1 MITTEQENLIRRY
14 LLDKKLTLDVAAEI
28 YDHMLT
34 QVTVRMSEG
43 ESFDVAWQKTKTSWY
58 DEMKTI
64 YDVWYSFDDI
74 TLLMKKIKQ
83 KHLKNSFKSAFP
95 IALLIW
101 GIHVA
106 LLWSIPREWV
116 EWLQII
122 ICVIYIVV
130 LGYCVYRS
138 RDLFKL
144 QRKYTNRLS
153 VYQEFAMLPI
163 LTGGFI
169 GWIGNVNAWNRL
181 YDIKYSLFTS
191 SFGWKDLFI
200 FGGTTIVMVLFY
212 LCMVISAMTI
222 RKYRDSIIQIKPFLQ
237 KIQK

>member
-1 MITTEQENLIRRY
+1 MITIEQENIIRNY
-14 LLDKKLTLDVAAEI
+14 LLNKKLTLDIAAEI

-34 QVTVRMSEG
+34 QVALLMSEG
-43 ESFDVAWQKTKTSWY
+43 ESFEVAWQKTKISWN

-83 KHLKNSFKSAFP
+83 RYLRSSFTKAFP

-116 EWLQII
+116 EGVQVI
-122 ICVIYIVV
+122 ICVIYFVA
-130 LGYCVYRS
+130 LGYWVYRS
-138 RDLFKL
+138 KDLFKL

-153 VYQEFAMLPI
+153 VYQEFVMLPVF
-163 LTGGFI
+163 TGGFI

-181 YDIKYSLFTS
+181 YDIRYSVFTS
-191 SFGWKDLFI
+191 SFGWKDVFI
-200 FGGTTIVMVLFY
+200 FSGMTVMMALFY
-212 LCMVISAMTI
+212 LCMVISAITI
-222 RKYRDSIIQIKPFLQ
+222 RKYRNSIEQIKPFLQ
-237 KIQK
+237 KIQ

>member
-1 MITTEQENLIRRY
+1 MITTEQESLIRCY
-14 LLDKKLTLDVAAEI
+14 LLDRKLTLDIAAEI

-34 QVTVRMSEG
+34 QVTLMISEG
-43 ESFDVAWQKTKTSWY
+43 ESFEVAWQRTKISWN

-83 KHLKNSFKSAFP
+83 KYLRSSFTKAFP

-116 EWLQII
+116 EWLQVI

-130 LGYCVYRS
+130 LGYWVYRS

-153 VYQEFAMLPI
+153 VYQEFVMLPVF
-163 LTGGFI
+163 TGGFI
-169 GWIGNVNAWNRL
+169 GWIGNANGWNRL
-181 YDIKYSLFTS
+181 YDIKYSLLTS
-191 SFGWKDLFI
+191 SFGWKEIFI
-200 FGGTTIVMVLFY
+200 FSGTTIMMVLFY
-212 LCMVISAMTI
+212 LCMVVSAITI
-222 RKYRDSIIQIKPFLQ
+222 RKYLNSIIQIKPFLQ
-237 KIQK
+237 KIQ